1 MLLTNQQKC
10 IMEILSKVGCIRRDQ
25 LLALLYGKY
34 RERVMTM
41 RPEHL
46 TPMLRQL
53 SGISHAVC
61 VEDDVIRLITKTAN
75 PLLLESIDVM
85 LEITGGGPLQFS
97 IPTSLPALLC
107 FLFGDELTAYYVAAL
122 TAERE
127 PSSRRIELGEK
138 ERALSGIRS
147 LSSSGRLPGSP
158 ARQGTAGSPDHCT
171 EAKGRYTPFLCE

>member
-10 IMEILSKVGCIRRDQ
+10 IMEILGKVGCIRRDQ
-25 LLALLYGKY
+25 LLALLYGNY

-85 LEITGGGPLQFS
+85 LEITGGCPLQFS

-107 FLFGDELTAYYVAAL
+107 FLYGDELTAYYVAAL

-127 PSSRRIELGEK
+127 PSFRRIEIGEK
-138 ERALSGIRS
+138 ERLIWLPEHALALQGKE
-147 LSSSGRLPGSP
+147 LPD
-158 ARQGTAGSPDHCT
+158 RQIIAQKQKDGTHRFFANKNT
-171 EAKGRYTPFLCE
+171 TL

>member
-10 IMEILSKVGCIRRDQ
+10 IMEILGKVGCIRRNQ

-53 SGISHAVC
+53 IGISHAVC
-61 VEDDVIRLITKTAN
+61 VEDDVIRLITKTAD

-85 LEITGGGPLQFS
+85 LEITGGCPLQFS
-97 IPTSLPALLC
+97 IPTSLPALLWY
-107 FLFGDELTAYYVAAL
+107 LFEDELTAY
-122 TAERE
+122 
-127 PSSRRIELGEK
+127 
-138 ERALSGIRS
+138 
-147 LSSSGRLPGSP
+147 
-158 ARQGTAGSPDHCT
+158 
-171 EAKGRYTPFLCE
+171 

>member
-10 IMEILSKVGCIRRDQ
+10 IMEILGKVGCIRRNQ

-61 VEDDVIRLITKTAN
+61 VEDDVIRL
-75 PLLLESIDVM
+75 LESIDVM
-85 LEITGGGPLQFS
+85 LEITGGCPLQFS

-127 PSSRRIELGEK
+127 PSFRRIEIGEK
-138 ERALSGIRS
+138 ERLIWLPEHSLALQGKE
-147 LSSSGRLPGSP
+147 LPD
-158 ARQGTAGSPDHCT
+158 RQIVAQKQKDGTHRFFANKNT
-171 EAKGRYTPFLCE
+171 TF

>member
-1 MLLTNQQKC
+1 MKERFNRDLSKKGIAKLPVNNMVHQLRGDIAMLLTNQQKC

-53 SGISHAVC
+53 SGISHAVG
-61 VEDDVIRLITKTAN
+61 VENDVIRLITKTAN

-85 LEITGGGPLQFS
+85 LEITGGCPLQFS
-97 IPTSLPALLC
+97 IPTSLPAC
-107 FLFGDELTAYYVAAL
+107 SVFSTAM
-122 TAERE
+122 
-127 PSSRRIELGEK
+127 S
-138 ERALSGIRS
+138 
-147 LSSSGRLPGSP
+147 
-158 ARQGTAGSPDHCT
+158 
-171 EAKGRYTPFLCE
+171 

>member
-10 IMEILSKVGCIRRDQ
+10 IMEILGKVGCIRRNQ

-85 LEITGGGPLQFS
+85 LEITGGCPLQFS

-107 FLFGDELTAYYVAAL
+107 FLYGDELTAYYVTAL

-127 PSSRRIELGEK
+127 PSFRRIEIGEK
-138 ERALSGIRS
+138 ERLIWLPEHSLALQGKE
-147 LSSSGRLPGSP
+147 LPD
-158 ARQGTAGSPDHCT
+158 RQIIAQMWT
-171 EAKGRYTPFLCE
+171 R

>member
-10 IMEILSKVGCIRRDQ
+10 IMEILGMVGCIRRDQ

-34 RERVMTM
+34 RERVLTM

-46 TPMLRQL
+46 TPMLHQL

-85 LEITGGGPLQFS
+85 LEITGGCPIQFS

-122 TAERE
+122 TTERE
-127 PSSRRIELGEK
+127 PSFRRIEIGEK
-138 ERALSGIRS
+138 ERLIWLPEHALALQGKE
-147 LSSSGRLPGSP
+147 LPD
-158 ARQGTAGSPDHCT
+158 RQIIAQKQKDGTHRFFANKNT
-171 EAKGRYTPFLCE
+171 TF

>member
-10 IMEILSKVGCIRRDQ
+10 IMEILGKVGCIRRNQ

-61 VEDDVIRLITKTAN
+61 VEDDVIRLITKTAD

-85 LEITGGGPLQFS
+85 LEITGGSASILYPHQSARSALFS
-97 IPTSLPALLC
+97 L
-107 FLFGDELTAYYVAAL
+107 
-122 TAERE
+122 R
-127 PSSRRIELGEK
+127 
-138 ERALSGIRS
+138 
-147 LSSSGRLPGSP
+147 
-158 ARQGTAGSPDHCT
+158 
-171 EAKGRYTPFLCE
+171 

>member
-10 IMEILSKVGCIRRDQ
+10 IMDILGKVGCIRRDQ

-61 VEDDVIRLITKTAN
+61 VEDDVIRLITKTTN

-85 LEITGGGPLQFS
+85 LEITGGCPLQFS

-107 FLFGDELTAYYVAAL
+107 FLYGDVAAL

-127 PSSRRIELGEK
+127 LSFRRIEIGEK
-138 ERALSGIRS
+138 ERLIWLPEHALVLQGKE
-147 LSSSGRLPGSP
+147 LPD
-158 ARQGTAGSPDHCT
+158 RQIIAQKQKDGTHRFFANKNT
-171 EAKGRYTPFLCE
+171 TL

>member
-10 IMEILSKVGCIRRDQ
+10 IMEILGKVGCIRRDQ

-85 LEITGGGPLQFS
+85 LEITGGCPLQFS

-127 PSSRRIELGEK
+127 PSSPYRDRRK
-138 ERALSGIRS
+138 RAAHLASGT
-147 LSSSGRLPGSP
+147 LPRP

>member
-10 IMEILSKVGCIRRDQ
+10 IMEILGKVGCIRRDQ

-61 VEDDVIRLITKTAN
+61 VEDDVIRLITKTAKN
-75 PLLLESIDVM
+75 GKSAAFGEYRRDAGNYRRVSTPVLHPHQSARSAL
-85 LEITGGGPLQFS
+85 FS
-97 IPTSLPALLC
+97 L
-107 FLFGDELTAYYVAAL
+107 
-122 TAERE
+122 
-127 PSSRRIELGEK
+127 RR
-138 ERALSGIRS
+138 
-147 LSSSGRLPGSP
+147 
-158 ARQGTAGSPDHCT
+158 
-171 EAKGRYTPFLCE
+171 